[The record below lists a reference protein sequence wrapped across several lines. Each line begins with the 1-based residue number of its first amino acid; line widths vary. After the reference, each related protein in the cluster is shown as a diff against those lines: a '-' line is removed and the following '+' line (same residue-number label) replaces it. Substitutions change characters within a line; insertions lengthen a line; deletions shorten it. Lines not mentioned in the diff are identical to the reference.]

1 MGVHVPCR
9 VHAEVPQ
16 EAAVWANQAAP
27 RHCLSRAC
35 QAQGM
40 QDRRRTSDARPCAYP
55 DIDPAEVFGGGGDRV
70 LEREKLDLDCA
81 ECGTQAAQF
90 FLATNSGRGAI
101 SFRPSG
107 GTRRRSAPTS
117 KIRRSRT
124 SSWISCNRSSRPHK
138 VPSLVPESFITA
150 FGGSPSNP
158 QLRWGLLAL

>member
-40 QDRRRTSDARPCAYP
+40 QDRRRTFDARPCAYP
-55 DIDPAEVFGGGGDRV
+55 DIDPAEVFSGRGDRV
-70 LEREKLDLDCA
+70 FEREKLDLDCA

-90 FLATNSGRGAI
+90 SWPQILGEGLFRLTIRTYIKNQEIADKQLDQLQLKLATS
-101 SFRPSG
+101 
-107 GTRRRSAPTS
+107 
-117 KIRRSRT
+117 
-124 SSWISCNRSSRPHK
+124 
-138 VPSLVPESFITA
+138 
-150 FGGSPSNP
+150 
-158 QLRWGLLAL
+158 

>member
-1 MGVHVPCR
+1 MGVQVPCR

-27 RHCLSRAC
+27 RHCISRAC

-40 QDRRRTSDARPCAYP
+40 QDRRRTSDARPRAYP

-90 FLATNSGRGAI
+90 SWPQILDRSCCWLCSAAARTLSITEASLASGEEAQR
-101 SFRPSG
+101 
-107 GTRRRSAPTS
+107 
-117 KIRRSRT
+117 
-124 SSWISCNRSSRPHK
+124 
-138 VPSLVPESFITA
+138 
-150 FGGSPSNP
+150 
-158 QLRWGLLAL
+158 